1 MSSFIFK
8 NLPFDLIRE
17 ILLYDNHYVIR
28 KHDKCKLICINKIDK
43 NDKRFIMYEKIPKIL
58 KISSNNW
65 SINISSKNKQF
76 IIRHLLLPTEIWEYS
91 FITYSKDP
99 HTNIFNHIPDSVLYP
114 L

>member
-1 MSSFIFK
+1 MSSSIFK

-17 ILLYDNHYVIR
+17 ILLYDNRYVIR
-28 KHDKCKLICINKIDK
+28 KNNKCKLVCISKIDK
-43 NDKRFIMYEKIPKIL
+43 NDERFIIYEKIPKVL

-76 IIRHLLLPTEIWEYS
+76 VIRHLLLPTQIWEYS

-99 HTNIFNHIPDSVLYP
+99 HTNIFNYMPDSVLYP